1 MRKKIISMLL
11 ASMMILSMALT
22 GCGNN
27 ESGTADTVDGTQT
40 TSAAAEGDLTDIKM
54 AYMIFN
60 TAAPDMG
67 LVQDEINKI
76 SEKEI
81 GVHVTIEPI
90 AVGDYATQVN
100 LMFASGE
107 ELDIVQALTTNFTAW
122 YANGSLTPI
131 DSELETYGQGIIDA
145 VGRNMLEA
153 GKIDGK
159 QYGITT
165 NRDLAKGY
173 GFAFRTDLL
182 DKYGIDASSM
192 KTLDDIEAALAIIKE
207 KEPDIIPL
215 TFSWILWEI
224 LWAF

>member
-11 ASMMILSMALT
+11 ASTMILSMALT

-40 TSAAAEGDLTDIKM
+40 TSDAAEGDLTDIKM

-145 VGRNMLEA
+145 VG
-153 GKIDGK
+153 
-159 QYGITT
+159 
-165 NRDLAKGY
+165 
-173 GFAFRTDLL
+173 
-182 DKYGIDASSM
+182 
-192 KTLDDIEAALAIIKE
+192 
-207 KEPDIIPL
+207 
-215 TFSWILWEI
+215 
-224 LWAF
+224 

>member
-11 ASMMILSMALT
+11 ASTMILSMALT
-22 GCGNN
+22 GCGSS

-40 TSAAAEGDLTDIKM
+40 TGDAAEGDLTDIKM

-131 DSELETYGQGIIDA
+131 DSERRPM
-145 VGRNMLEA
+145 GRVLLMQWV
-153 GKIDGK
+153 KICWRPVRLMVSSTVS
-159 QYGITT
+159 Q
-165 NRDLAKGY
+165 
-173 GFAFRTDLL
+173 RTVIWQ
-182 DKYGIDASSM
+182 KAM
-192 KTLDDIEAALAIIKE
+192 ALHSVQIC
-207 KEPDIIPL
+207 
-215 TFSWILWEI
+215 
-224 LWAF
+224 

>member
-131 DSELETYGQGIIDA
+131 DSELKVNGMISGSFSLIIA
-145 VGRNMLEA
+145 SAASISSSVFMEEASMPYLSNRSVRN
-153 GKIDGK
+153 
-159 QYGITT
+159 
-165 NRDLAKGY
+165 AK
-173 GFAFRTDLL
+173 
-182 DKYGIDASSM
+182 
-192 KTLDDIEAALAIIKE
+192 
-207 KEPDIIPL
+207 P
-215 TFSWILWEI
+215 
-224 LWAF
+224 

>member
-11 ASMMILSMALT
+11 ASTMILSMALT

-131 DSELETYGQGIIDA
+131 DSELETYGQG
-145 VGRNMLEA
+145 V
-153 GKIDGK
+153 
-159 QYGITT
+159 
-165 NRDLAKGY
+165 
-173 GFAFRTDLL
+173 LL
-182 DKYGIDASSM
+182 MQWVEICWRPVRLMVSSM
-192 KTLDDIEAALAIIKE
+192 VSQLTVIWQKAMALHSAQIC
-207 KEPDIIPL
+207 
-215 TFSWILWEI
+215 
-224 LWAF
+224 